1 MNAILAIVIAFSMAD
16 WTGRREMLTR
26 EAERLQVAYSN
37 CVAQAVEPAEGI
49 VVPIETHP
57 GGAVKLSIAAKR
69 AKMFIKEG
77 FVWAEGV
84 VIRKL
89 DENGVED
96 LRIDASSCV
105 FDRNTRSGWVSGPM
119 KMTRG
124 KTVFSG
130 RDVYFSSPEDFI
142 MSFSGSS
149 ISSEDMKFGGG
160 L

>member
-1 MNAILAIVIAFSMAD
+1 MSAVLAIVIAFSMAD

-37 CVAQAVEPAEGI
+37 CVAQAMEPAEGI
-49 VVPIETHP
+49 VVPVETHP
-57 GGAVKLSIAAKR
+57 DGAVKLSIAAKR

-77 FVWAEGV
+77 LVWAEGV

-89 DENGVED
+89 DENGAED
-96 LRIDASSCV
+96 SRIEASSCV
-105 FDRNTRSGWVSGPM
+105 FDRNTKSGWVSGTTR
-119 KMTRG
+119 MTRG

-130 RDVYFSSPEDFI
+130 RDVYFSSPEDYL
-142 MSFSGSS
+142 MSFGGSS
-149 ISSEDMKFGGG
+149 ISSEDLKFGGG